1 MLPKRDGLEI
11 LREVRRLRPT
21 LPVIILTARGEE
33 ADRVRGLSDGA
44 DDYVV
49 KPFSVK
55 ELLARVEA
63 VLRRSAERP
72 GDVSRIAI
80 PGGTIDLARREVRF
94 ARGDRTELS
103 EREAELI
110 GYLAANSG
118 RAIARE
124 ELLANV
130 WRISPRG
137 VTTRTIDMHVTRLR
151 EKLRDATAEP
161 KILLTVRGKGY
172 MFQSTKLEARH
183 DEGMTKSHVPSAFPL
198 GRLRGMSADP
208 VDGDG
213 LGKPGR
219 RAVGAGG
226 GGGPAARIAGRA
238 GAAGVV
244 AHGFLAR
251 TAAGSGEARSFAAYQ
266 AFLPA
271 DFARSSAKGSPHGR
285 LWMPSPLLASPT
297 PQVLLYFEIGPE
309 GRSPRRRS
317 RQSVFES
324 FSGWA
329 ASTFSE

>member
-1 MLPKRDGLEI
+1 MSRLQILTVEDDAAIRRGIVDALRFAGYEPIEAADGQAGLEMATTRQFDLMLLDLVLPKRDGLEI

-55 ELLARVEA
+55 ELLARIEA

-94 ARGDRTELS
+94 SHGDRTELS

-161 KILLTVRGKGY
+161 KILLTVRGRGY
-172 MFQSTKLEARH
+172 MFQGTNLDAA
-183 DEGMTKSHVPSAFPL
+183 MT
-198 GRLRGMSADP
+198 
-208 VDGDG
+208 
-213 LGKPGR
+213 
-219 RAVGAGG
+219 
-226 GGGPAARIAGRA
+226 
-238 GAAGVV
+238 
-244 AHGFLAR
+244 
-251 TAAGSGEARSFAAYQ
+251 E
-266 AFLPA
+266 
-271 DFARSSAKGSPHGR
+271 
-285 LWMPSPLLASPT
+285 
-297 PQVLLYFEIGPE
+297 E
-309 GRSPRRRS
+309 
-317 RQSVFES
+317 
-324 FSGWA
+324 
-329 ASTFSE
+329 